1 MLQELFSFLNDI
13 STLKTQ
19 VTQLIA
25 DVEAIKATLESVKN
39 PEVK

>member
-25 DVEAIKATLESVKN
+25 DAEAIKATLESVKN